1 MEWLSASAT
10 IDLNHMTTLTRLRE
24 GFIPLAT
31 LESTAA
37 IPLRRQLYNWF
48 LRAIADGRLRPGQR
62 VPSTRRMA
70 RELNVSRITVL
81 WAYEQLTAEG
91 YLQTARGSGA
101 VIARSIPSPVGAD
114 RMRATGAARSPGRKV
129 QVSRQTA
136 KLLRLR
142 EEQTLP
148 ITGAFRNAPALD
160 LFPRR
165 AWSRLVSRRARR
177 SPPGDMGYGDPMGE
191 PLLRAAIAE
200 YLGTVRGARCDES
213 QVMITAGSQQALQ
226 ITLRTLLNPGD
237 RVWMEEPG
245 YPGAHRALLMAGCEP
260 VPVPTDAEGL
270 IVERGVQRC
279 GAARASYVT
288 PSHQYPLGMTLSASR
303 RFQLLNWAQRADA
316 WIIEDDYDSEFRFG
330 SKPISSLQGLESDA
344 RVIYIGTF
352 SKVCFPALRIGY
364 LLLPHAVVPAFRA
377 VRDAIDIFL
386 PTLYQQAL
394 ADFIRE
400 GHFARHI
407 RRMGTVYAERRE
419 CLMSALERH
428 FGRSV
433 EIVSATAGMHLV
445 ALLPHGMD
453 DESTAARLRAA
464 GIACSALS
472 ACCLERPRQGGLIL
486 GYGGVACDQ
495 IDEAVRRLVRI
506 AQPDGRESRH
516 GSSRVRGDS

>member
-1 MEWLSASAT
+1 
-10 IDLNHMTTLTRLRE
+10 MTSRDRLRE
-24 GFIPLAT
+24 GFVPLAT
-31 LESTAA
+31 LDPAA
-37 IPLRRQLYNWF
+37 GLPLRRQLYNWF
-48 LRAIADGRLRPGQR
+48 LRAIADGHLRPGQR

-70 RELNVSRITVL
+70 RELTVSRITVL

-91 YLQTARGSGA
+91 YLQTTRGSGA
-101 VIARSIPSPVGAD
+101 VIARSIPPPVGSD
-114 RMRATGAARSPGRKV
+114 RMRVAGAARSPGRKV

-136 KLLRLR
+136 KLLRLG

-148 ITGAFRNAPALD
+148 IIGAFRNAPALD

-165 AWSRLVSRRARR
+165 AWSRLVSRRARK
-177 SPPGDMGYGDPMGE
+177 SAAADMGYGDPMGE
-191 PLLRAAIAE
+191 PALRAAIAE
-200 YLGTVRGARCDES
+200 YLGAVRDARCDES

-226 ITLRTLLNPGD
+226 IALRALLNPGD

-245 YPGAHRALLMAGCEP
+245 YPGAHRALLLAGCEP

-270 IVERGVQRC
+270 IVARGVHKCASAR
-279 GAARASYVT
+279 GAYVT

-316 WIIEDDYDSEFRFG
+316 WIFEDDYDSEYRFAG
-330 SKPISSLQGLESDA
+330 KPVSSLHGLDSDA
-344 RVIYIGTF
+344 RVIYMGTF

-364 LLLPHAVVPAFRA
+364 LILPHAVVPAFRA
-377 VRDAIDIFL
+377 VRDAIDIFP

-407 RRMGTVYAERRE
+407 RRMGALYAERRE
-419 CLMSALERH
+419 CLLHALARH
-428 FGRSV
+428 FGEAV
-433 EIVSATAGMHLV
+433 EIVGATAGMHLV
-445 ALLPHGMD
+445 VLLPRGMD

-486 GYGGVACDQ
+486 GYGGVASDQ
-495 IDEAVRRLVRI
+495 IDESVRRLARI
-506 AQPDGRESRH
+506 AQP
-516 GSSRVRGDS
+516 VRQDPR

>member
-1 MEWLSASAT
+1 
-10 IDLNHMTTLTRLRE
+10 MTTGNRLRE

-31 LESTAA
+31 LDPAA
-37 IPLRRQLYNWF
+37 AAPLRRQLYNWF
-48 LRAIADGRLRPGQR
+48 LRAIADGRLGPGQR

-91 YLQTARGSGA
+91 YLQTSRGSGA
-101 VIARSIPSPVGAD
+101 VVARSIPPPIGSD
-114 RMRATGAARSPGRKV
+114 RMRTIGAARSSARNV

-136 KLLRLR
+136 RLLRLR

-160 LFPRR
+160 LFPNR
-165 AWSRLVSRRARR
+165 AWSRLVSRRARK
-177 SPPGDMGYGDPMGE
+177 SPARDMGYGDPMGE

-226 ITLRTLLNPGD
+226 ITLRALLNPGD

-245 YPGAHRALLMAGCEP
+245 YPGAHRALVMAGCEP
-260 VPVPTDAEGL
+260 VPVPTDTEGL
-270 IVERGVQRC
+270 LVERGVQKC
-279 GAARASYVT
+279 ASARASYVT

-316 WIIEDDYDSEFRFG
+316 WIIEDDYDSEYRFG
-330 SKPISSLQGLESDA
+330 SKPVSSLQGLDGDA

-364 LLLPHAVVPAFRA
+364 LILPGALVPAFRA
-377 VRDAIDIFL
+377 VRDAIDIFP

-407 RRMGTVYAERRE
+407 RRMGTLYAERRE
-419 CLMSALERH
+419 QLIHALGRH
-428 FGRSV
+428 FGDTV
-433 EIVSATAGMHLV
+433 EIVSATAGIHLV
-445 ALLPHGMD
+445 VLLPRGMD

-486 GYGGVACDQ
+486 GYGGVAGDQ
-495 IDEAVRRLVRI
+495 IEDSVRRLARI
-506 AQPDGRESRH
+506 ARPDRR
-516 GSSRVRGDS
+516 DSPRPPPRARDNS